1 MATEVHL
8 NPNVAAGMLRAGFED
23 IDANESWHQFDVD
36 IFSTRRAA
44 VDMALASL
52 PDGYAAV
59 SYRLSFYRFVND
71 VPSTT
76 TYDVTF
82 TASSIVLL
90 PELVSDASLTSLNP
104 PDSLEPGDYITDNDM
119 SDGDYRGRV
128 LTPPAD
134 PGPSKVYLAVGR
146 SADTNFKSIIYVD
159 LPGATGTW
167 GVNWY
172 ATFDEAPD
180 VPEPDP
186 DFVEV
191 LLGENTITPSHW
203 TSVSSSTSFDR
214 LSTTLDAIPSGSGVI
229 SYRVALH
236 RPSSPGTVYSAAV
249 SIEALQELTPVPP
262 LLLPIIGFPDLD
274 PGEASEN
281 PQGDKYVLALTP
293 PGDPGP
299 TQVLLALGQSI
310 SGRFLS
316 RVWVSLPK
324 ETDETWELR
333 WYGTFLDVESVEV
346 ELTDKRGPPLA
357 SRTEPPSTEWQSFGR
372 GGAPNNRVVQRYH
385 LYIDDSDP
393 DEEIRRAF
401 RFSFDA
407 EQYEALPITE
417 NADLQSGASPFRPGR
432 EHRDQAIVFQVPFPY
447 LLDRRSS
454 TNEVYVVRTGR
465 VATNMEV
472 AVFADRHWGGQLYA
486 SVVTTR
492 TGTRLPPSV
501 EVVQCVGDPALR
513 PWYEPPAE
521 QPTGTS
527 SASDYNAITARAV
540 SGFSLYIVPKD
551 ACDFHNPI
559 TYLVLHPNFS
569 SVRYFHDRNDLS
581 TPANFPDPST
591 ASGFGWGGSFR
602 PDAIANYTNLCTID
616 PIPLPPKKGEEG
628 TTQRTGISSIE
639 EYGVEV
645 PEGAAYVTIIEGCDT
660 DPVFFYQETTTVWVN
675 SPATYAVDR
684 IDLPGPR
691 PGFIRFLDAD
701 GSPIGDDLGHDG
713 TTRVGTIYIGCPQ
726 GFFASYDDGS
736 LACEYGEA
744 PGGAEFLQVIRSLGY
759 CHSDDPAS
767 LWADAP
773 IYALTRTDLPDPTNI
788 GAFRWLDSDEAPI
801 GDVWEVCFVGPP
813 ESVCD
818 EEPVVPQPEP
828 EPEPEGD
835 RYLIGVPY
843 DHFIETL
850 DLARTGAGDTMG
862 RRQSIARV
870 RVHLLETSALRIGPR
885 EGKVQDVPFRQ
896 FEPIGAS
903 VEPLSGYRRIP
914 IPREWNSNGR
924 MRIEGVDGL
933 RMEVLSLMPDAQ
945 IGDE

>member
-36 IFSTRRAA
+36 VFSTRRAA
-44 VDMALASL
+44 VDMALANV
-52 PDGYAAV
+52 PDGHVA
-59 SYRLSFYRFVND
+59 SEYRLSFYRFVND

-82 TASSIVLL
+82 AARDIADL
-90 PELVSDASLTSLNP
+90 PGLTSTVTLASLTP
-104 PDSLEPGDYITDNDM
+104 PDSLEPGDDITTQFG
-119 SDGDYRGRV
+119 SVLGRV

-134 PGPSKVYLAVGR
+134 PGPSKVYLALGV
-146 SADTNFKSIIYVD
+146 SADDNFTSIMYVD

-172 ATFDEAPD
+172 VTFDEPPPPPPPD
-180 VPEPDP
+180 T
-186 DFVEV
+186 VEV
-191 LLGENTITPSHW
+191 LLGEHTIAPSHW
-203 TSVSSSTSFDR
+203 TSVSSSTSLSR
-214 LSTTLDAIPSGSGVI
+214 LSTTLAAIPSGSGVI
-229 SYRVALH
+229 SYRVAFH
-236 RPSSPGTVYSAAV
+236 RQSSPGTVYSAHV
-249 SIEALQELTPVPP
+249 SIEALQELSPVGSS
-262 LLLPIIGFPDLD
+262 LLTIIGFPDLD
-274 PGEASEN
+274 PGETTEN
-281 PQGDKYVLALTP
+281 PEGDKHVLALTP

-299 TQVLLALGQSI
+299 TQVYLALGQSI
-310 SGRFLS
+310 GGRFLS
-316 RVWVSLPK
+316 RVWVALPK
-324 ETDETWELR
+324 ETDETWEVR

-346 ELTDKRGPPLA
+346 ALTDKGGPPLQ
-357 SRTEPPSTEWQSFGR
+357 TFPPTQPPSTEWEVFGR
-372 GGAPNNRVVQRYH
+372 EDVPDGKVVQRYH
-385 LYIDDSDP
+385 LYIDDQNSN
-393 DEEIRRAF
+393 EEIRRAF

-407 EQYEALPITE
+407 EQYEALTLTE
-417 NADLQSGASPFRPGR
+417 TADQRLGSTNFIPGG
-432 EHRDQAIVFQVPFPY
+432 EHRDKAIVFKAPY
-447 LLDRRSS
+447 PYPSSLNTGDRA
-454 TNEVYVVRTGR
+454 EVYVVRGGII
-465 VATNMEV
+465 ATNFVSGMEV
-472 AVFADRHWGGQLYA
+472 AVRGARHWAAQLYA

-501 EVVQCVGDPALR
+501 EVVQCVGDPAPR
-513 PWYEPPAE
+513 PWYEPPA
-521 QPTGTS
+521 QKPTG
-527 SASDYNAITARAV
+527 SATGSDYEAIT
-540 SGFSLYIVPKD
+540 PKHPLD
-551 ACDFHNPI
+551 RTITIIPKAACDFHNPRV
-559 TYLVLHPNFS
+559 YLGLHPNLENL
-569 SVRYFHDRNDLS
+569 RYFFADRTDVS
-581 TPANFPDPST
+581 TLTGLPPPSEASAFDWGDYNAN
-591 ASGFGWGGSFR
+591 SGTWT
-602 PDAIANYTNLCTID
+602 DQCTID
-616 PIPLPPKKGEEG
+616 PIPLPPKKGE
-628 TTQRTGISSIE
+628 TANTQRTGISSID
-639 EYGVEV
+639 EYVAQV
-645 PEGAAYVTIIEGCDT
+645 PEGAAFIQMLDTRICDT
-660 DPVFFYQETTTVWVN
+660 GEDLNDVFSALSIPGPSV
-675 SPATYAVDR
+675 YAVDR
-684 IDLPGPR
+684 IDLPPPDTIGI
-691 PGFIRFLDAD
+691 FRFLDAD
-701 GSPIGDDLGHDG
+701 GNQ
-713 TTRVGTIYIGCPQ
+713 VGEFYDGCPF
-726 GFFASYDDGS
+726 GWSATFPGGMSRS
-736 LACEYGEA
+736 CEYGEA
-744 PGGAEFLQVIRSLGY
+744 PGGAEFLQVVRSVGY

-767 LWADAP
+767 LWDTAP

-818 EEPVVPQPEP
+818 EEPVVPEPPPPGPEV
-828 EPEPEGD
+828 E
-835 RYLIGVPY
+835 RYLLGVPY

>member
-1 MATEVHL
+1 MAIEVHL
-8 NPNVAAGMLRAGFED
+8 NPNVAAGMPRAGFED

-44 VDMALASL
+44 VDMALANV
-52 PDGYAAV
+52 PDGHVAV

-82 TASSIVLL
+82 NPNDIRLL
-90 PELVSDASLTSLNP
+90 PELSSDANLTSLTP
-104 PDSLEPGDYITDNDM
+104 PDSLEPGDYITTSGGNV
-119 SDGDYRGRV
+119 RGRV

-134 PGPSKVYLAVGR
+134 PGPSKVYLALGR

-172 ATFDEAPD
+172 ATFDEASAIPEI
-180 VPEPDP
+180 EPDT
-186 DFVEV
+186 VEV
-191 LLGENTITPSHW
+191 LLGENTIAPSHW
-203 TSVSSSTSFDR
+203 TGVSSSASLSR
-214 LSTTLDAIPSGSGVI
+214 LSTTLAALPSGSGVI

-236 RPSSPGTVYSAAV
+236 RPSSPGTVYSAHV
-249 SIEALQELTPVPP
+249 SIEALQELTPIGGS
-262 LLLPIIGFPDLD
+262 LLGLIGFPDLD
-274 PGEASEN
+274 PGEAAEN
-281 PQGDKYVLALTP
+281 PGGDKFVLALTP

-299 TQVLLALGQSI
+299 TQVYLALGQSL
-310 SGRFLS
+310 GGLFES
-316 RVWVSLPK
+316 RVWVALPK
-324 ETDETWELR
+324 ETDESWEVR
-333 WYGTFLDVESVEV
+333 WYGTFLDAEAVEV
-346 ELTDKRGPPLA
+346 ELTNKKGPPT
-357 SRTEPPSTEWQSFGR
+357 SSSEPPSTEWESFDPD
-372 GGAPNNRVVQRYH
+372 APFGKVIQRYH
-385 LYIDDSDP
+385 LYIDDQNP
-393 DEEIRRAF
+393 NEEIRRAF

-407 EQYEALPITE
+407 DQYEALPTTE
-417 NADLQSGASPFRPGR
+417 NADLRFGARGFFPGN
-432 EHRDQAIVFQVPFPY
+432 EVRDKAIVFQVPFPY
-447 LLDRRSS
+447 LWNSVSS
-454 TNEVYVVRTGR
+454 SDILEVYVVRTGM

-472 AVFADRHWGGQLYA
+472 AVVGSRGWAGQLYA

-521 QPTGTS
+521 IPMGTS
-527 SASDYNAITARAV
+527 SAADYHAITPRNV
-540 SGFSLYIVPKD
+540 SGISLYIVPKD
-551 ACDFHNPI
+551 ACDFHNPLE
-559 TYLVLHPNFS
+559 YLALHPNFRAGNLQY
-569 SVRYFHDRNDLS
+569 VFDRNDLS
-581 TPANFPDPST
+581 SPATFPPPSA
-591 ASGFGWGGSFR
+591 ASGFGWGGGFSFAV
-602 PDAIANYTNLCTID
+602 DNTWTDQCTIN
-616 PIPLPPKKGEEG
+616 PFPLPPKRGEEPD
-628 TTQRTGISSIE
+628 TQRTGISSIE

-645 PEGAAYVTIIEGCDT
+645 PEGAAFVQMLPASACDLS
-660 DPVFFYQETTTVWVN
+660 DLPDDIFAGLSIPGPSV
-675 SPATYAVDR
+675 YAVDR
-684 IDLPGPR
+684 IDLPPPDTIGYL
-691 PGFIRFLDAD
+691 RFLDAD
-701 GSPIGDDLGHDG
+701 GNQVDELYDG
-713 TTRVGTIYIGCPQ
+713 CAF

-767 LWADAP
+767 LWDTAP

-945 IGDE
+945 RGDE

>member
-1 MATEVHL
+1 
-8 NPNVAAGMLRAGFED
+8 MLRGGFED

-44 VDMALASL
+44 VDMALANV
-52 PDGYAAV
+52 PDGHVA
-59 SYRLSFYRFVND
+59 SEYRLSFYRFVND

-82 TASSIVLL
+82 AARDIADL
-90 PELVSDASLTSLNP
+90 PELSSAASLTSLTP
-104 PDSLEPGDYITDNDM
+104 PDSLEPGDDITT
-119 SDGDYRGRV
+119 SGGTVRGLV

-134 PGPSKVYLAVGR
+134 PGPSKVYLALGN
-146 SADTNFKSIIYVD
+146 SADENFQSIIFVD

-172 ATFDEAPD
+172 VTFDEPPPPPPPD
-180 VPEPDP
+180 T
-186 DFVEV
+186 VEV

-203 TSVSSSTSFDR
+203 TSLSSSASLSR
-214 LSTTLDAIPSGSGVI
+214 LSTTLAAIPSGSGVI
-229 SYRVALH
+229 SYRVAFH
-236 RPSSPGTVYSAAV
+236 RQSSPGTVYSADV
-249 SIEALQELTPVPP
+249 SIEALQELTPIPP
-262 LLLPIIGFPDLD
+262 IVLGFIGFPDLD
-274 PGEASEN
+274 PGETSEN

-299 TQVLLALGQSI
+299 TQVLLALGQSLG
-310 SGRFLS
+310 GRFLS
-316 RVWVSLPK
+316 RVWLGLPK
-324 ETDETWELR
+324 ETDESWEVR
-333 WYGTFLDVESVEV
+333 WYGTFLDAEAIEV
-346 ELTDKRGPPLA
+346 ELTTKRGPPLQTFPP
-357 SRTEPPSTEWQSFGR
+357 TEPASSEWESFGR
-372 GGAPNNRVVQRYH
+372 GDVPQGKVVQRYH
-385 LYIDDSDP
+385 LYIDDQNP
-393 DEEIRRAF
+393 NEELRRAF

-407 EQYEALPITE
+407 AQYEALPIVGT
-417 NADLQSGASPFRPGR
+417 ADQRGGTSPIFNGN
-432 EHRDQAIVFQVPFPY
+432 EVRDKVIVFKIPY
-447 LLDRRSS
+447 PYVSSLL
-454 TNEVYVVRTGR
+454 TVAEAEIYIARTG
-465 VATNMEV
+465 VPATNFVSGMDV
-472 AVFADRHWGGQLYA
+472 AVNGTRNWAGQLYA
-486 SVVTTR
+486 SVVTSR
-492 TGTRLPPSV
+492 TGTRLAPSV
-501 EVVQCVGDPALR
+501 ETVQCVGDPALR
-513 PWYEPPAE
+513 PWYEPPTTK
-521 QPTGTS
+521 PTGSASGSDYDAITPAGETS
-527 SASDYNAITARAV
+527 SI
-540 SGFSLYIVPKD
+540 IIIPKA
-551 ACDFHNPI
+551 ACDFHDPRE
-559 TYLVLHPNFS
+559 YLIRHPNLGNL
-569 SVRYFHDRNDLS
+569 RYVFTRG
-581 TPANFPDPST
+581 DPST
-591 ASGFGWGGSFR
+591 ATGLPPPSEASAFDWGSF
-602 PDAIANYTNLCTID
+602 DANSSTWTDQCTID
-616 PIPLPPKKGEEG
+616 PFPLPPKKGEEPD
-628 TTQRTGISSIE
+628 TQRTGISSIDE
-639 EYGVEV
+639 FVNLV
-645 PEGAAYVTIIEGCDT
+645 PEGAAFVQLAPDTICDFGASLEEIFGAYSI
-660 DPVFFYQETTTVWVN
+660 PGPTV
-675 SPATYAVDR
+675 YAVDR
-684 IDLPGPR
+684 IDLPPPNTIGAL
-691 PGFIRFLDAD
+691 RFLDA
-701 GSPIGDDLGHDG
+701 GGNQLGEFSES
-713 TTRVGTIYIGCPQ
+713 CPF
-726 GFFASYDDGS
+726 GFFATFPGGMSMS
-736 LACEYGEA
+736 CEYGEA
-744 PGGAEFLQVIRSLGY
+744 PGGAEFLQVVRSVGY

-767 LWADAP
+767 LWDAAP